1 MTQIDFYT
9 HVEHKLTIACQL
21 ASKAY
26 ERNLKVL
33 LYTRQ
38 EEVSEQVDK
47 LLWTIS
53 ALGFVP
59 HCNTRHV
66 LAAETPVLIG
76 DRAPN
81 ASHDDVLVNLASV
94 VPSFFS
100 QFQRLVE
107 IVSLDSADRQQ
118 ARERFRFYRDRGYD
132 IRSHDLGAAA
142 SGP

>member
-33 LYTRQ
+33 LYTQQ
-38 EEVSEQVDK
+38 EEVAERLDQ
-47 LLWTIS
+47 LLWTTP

-59 HCNTRHV
+59 HCSTRHV
-66 LAAETPVLIG
+66 LAAETAVLIG
-76 DRAPN
+76 DRAPD
-81 ASHDDVLVNLASV
+81 ASHDDVLVNLEGE

-107 IVSLDSADRQQ
+107 IVSLDATDRQQ

-132 IRSHDLGAAA
+132 IRSHDLGAPA
-142 SGP
+142 SGA